1 MAFWDKVKDF
11 IGIEEDY
18 YEEDEFQNDV
28 NDSESEEKNEK
39 KYESS
44 SYSLDNKSETKSNTY
59 DRNFD
64 SNRNYRTETRQ
75 STNKNLGVN
84 KNMLVSIKEPLTF
97 DDVKNV
103 LDDVISGKTVVLN
116 LEMLEIDIK
125 TQIFYFVSGGL
136 YSLRGSLHNVTKDIY
151 VLVPEGVSVDSKL
164 KETIAEKSLYQI

>member
-28 NDSESEEKNEK
+28 NDSDYGEKVEK
-39 KYESS
+39 KSESTLYAS
-44 SYSLDNKSETKSNTY
+44 DKKEENNNTFEKK
-59 DRNFD
+59 FD
-64 SNRNYRTETRQ
+64 LNRSYRTETRQ
-75 STNKNLGVN
+75 TNNKNLGVN
-84 KNMLVSIKEPLTF
+84 KSMLVSIKEPLTF